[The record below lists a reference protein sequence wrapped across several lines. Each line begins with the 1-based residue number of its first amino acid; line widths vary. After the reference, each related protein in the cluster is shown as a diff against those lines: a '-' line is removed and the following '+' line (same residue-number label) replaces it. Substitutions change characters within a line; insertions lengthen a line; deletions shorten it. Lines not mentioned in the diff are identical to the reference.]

1 VDPTQLLKQPDAEIT
16 KLMHVT
22 EDVLK
27 HHQLHQMHVIAVQL
41 QFKNVEMD
49 QLQEQLLAEIML
61 KQHVNKNVLQ

>member
-1 VDPTQLLKQPDAEIT
+1 MDLLLEQLLVEIM
-16 KLMHVT
+16 KLQHVK
-22 EDVLK
+22 EDVQL
-27 HHQLHQMHVIAVQL
+27 HHQLHQMHVIAEQF